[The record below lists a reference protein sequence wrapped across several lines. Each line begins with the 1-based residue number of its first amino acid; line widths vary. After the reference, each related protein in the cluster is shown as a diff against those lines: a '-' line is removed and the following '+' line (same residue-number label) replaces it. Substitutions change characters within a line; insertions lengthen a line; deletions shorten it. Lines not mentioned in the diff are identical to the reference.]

1 MQILTKKRSANRR
14 GAMAVFIAITLP
26 LIIIMAAFA
35 VDLAWMQLVRAELRT
50 ATDAA
55 SRAGAKALS
64 LQQTEA
70 AARAATKDA
79 AQRNLV
85 AGVPLVV
92 IDSEIE
98 VGSSRQATANSRFV
112 FTPGGAQL
120 NAVRVTGNR
129 TDSSAGGPVALF
141 LGQVMGVTHFRPT
154 NVATSTQLDRDICL
168 VVDRSGSMMRGVTS
182 TSVPS
187 GICNPPDLAVSRW
200 GGLNTAVAGF
210 LAELDLTSQLEQ
222 CGLVSYSNAGSF
234 CSNPTFTFTT
244 SDINA
249 QLEFNYQ
256 PIRDEM
262 ARLSSQPVRGR
273 TNIGAGIDNG
283 ILVLTDPR
291 ARPFALRTMVVMTD
305 GRHNEG
311 PEPVLSA
318 QRAADEDIIIHT
330 VTFSNEADFAR
341 MQAVAAAT
349 GGEHFHAPDAAAL
362 EQIFRQIASTLP
374 VLLTE

>member
-1 MQILTKKRSANRR
+1 MRNQTKKREFNRQ
-14 GAMAVFIAITLP
+14 GAMIVLIAITLP
-26 LIIIMAAFA
+26 LMIIMAAFA
-35 VDLAWMQLVRAELRT
+35 VNLAWMQLVRTELRT
-50 ATDAA
+50 ATDAS

-70 AARAATKDA
+70 AARAAAKDA

-92 IDSEIE
+92 TDPEIE
-98 VGSSRQATANSRFV
+98 VGFGRQTSSNTRFE

-120 NAVRVTGNR
+120 NAVRVNGNR
-129 TDSSAGGPVALF
+129 AASSASGPVPLF
-141 LGQVMGVTHFRPT
+141 LGQALGVTQFQPS

-168 VVDRSGSMMRGVTS
+168 VVDRSGSMMRGITS
-182 TSVPS
+182 NNVPS
-187 GICNPPDLAVSRW
+187 GICNPPDMAVSRW

-210 LAELDLTSQLEQ
+210 LAELDLTSQQEQ

-234 CSNPTFTFTT
+234 CSNPTFRYTT

-249 QLEFNYQ
+249 QLAFNYQ

-273 TNIGAGIDNG
+273 TNIGAGIENG

-291 ARPFALRTMVVMTD
+291 ARAFALRTMVVMTD

-311 PEPVLSA
+311 PEPVIA
-318 QRAADEDIIIHT
+318 ARRAADENIIIHT
-330 VTFSNEADFAR
+330 VTFSNEADFFR
-341 MQAVAAAT
+341 MQEVADAT

-362 EQIFRQIASTLP
+362 EQIFRQIAATLP